1 MAETDANITIGIEL
15 DDGTIKRAVLNADQ
29 LAQSLGDKIGKGVS
43 SGVDKSLTGL
53 AVQFQAL
60 SQIASKAFGV
70 VEGIFGKAIEEA
82 NGADLALNQFNAS
95 LANIGK
101 FSQAASADFQNFAA
115 SLQAVGTVSDDA
127 VIKASTSL
135 VSIGRLS
142 GDALKKASKDAV
154 DLAAGLG
161 TDLDSAFNLVAK
173 AAEGNT
179 AALGRYGIKVSENI
193 PKSERFA
200 AVLSQIEQRFG
211 GLDAQKANTF
221 AGSFTQ
227 LQNSLNDVFESIG
240 KIITNSPTLVAAV
253 KFVSGQFAKL
263 SEGISSFGK
272 QGDVLKPFI
281 QQLIDIAKT
290 VTALVVPAIEY
301 LGRITNTVFQAIRTG
316 IQAAIASFADLGA
329 GVGFILEKVG
339 VIAPETA
346 QKLYDFQSSSEE
358 VFQSFLAQTG
368 EAALGITDALTITP
382 AVDGFLNELQRAVD
396 TAQPITEQLKN
407 NTKASFN
414 DMANSL
420 ALTAAQLA
428 KIVREA
434 IANSISQSIQ
444 TLVTNL
450 AKGKNAFEGLLKT
463 IGSIFGDM
471 LIQIGTTVLLA
482 GIGMEAIRASIVGL
496 TGGPAIFAGIALIAA
511 GALLKALSGG
521 GGDSAPTTTQAV
533 GPGGVPG
540 SPEIPGATTQPE
552 IDRGRKTE
560 VAINVQGNILDRKET
575 GLEIA
580 TVLQE
585 YFDTQDGVLVKG

>member
-1 MAETDANITIGIEL
+1 VAVAETDANITIGIEL

-368 EAALGITDALTITP
+368 EAALGITDDTTKQGPPNPNFDPSKPEGPEHLRPHRRRSSAL
-382 AVDGFLNELQRAVD
+382 
-396 TAQPITEQLKN
+396 
-407 NTKASFN
+407 
-414 DMANSL
+414 
-420 ALTAAQLA
+420 
-428 KIVREA
+428 
-434 IANSISQSIQ
+434 
-444 TLVTNL
+444 
-450 AKGKNAFEGLLKT
+450 
-463 IGSIFGDM
+463 
-471 LIQIGTTVLLA
+471 
-482 GIGMEAIRASIVGL
+482 
-496 TGGPAIFAGIALIAA
+496 
-511 GALLKALSGG
+511 
-521 GGDSAPTTTQAV
+521 
-533 GPGGVPG
+533 
-540 SPEIPGATTQPE
+540 
-552 IDRGRKTE
+552 
-560 VAINVQGNILDRKET
+560 
-575 GLEIA
+575 
-580 TVLQE
+580 
-585 YFDTQDGVLVKG
+585 